1 MTKVTAKQRMGALNK
16 VTAVDV
22 AERAGVS
29 QSAVSRVFTPG
40 ASVSPQTKNKVLKVA
55 MELGYRPNSLA
66 RAMVSGK
73 SRMIG
78 LVVAY
83 LQNQFYPEAIEKLSK
98 AMQERNYHLLVF
110 MTSKTEGDVSEVF
123 DEILDYQVDGII
135 AASVALSSDLSER
148 CANAGVP
155 VVLFN
160 RSQDDDSLSSVTS
173 ENYQGGRKIAEHLIA
188 TGHQRISFIA
198 GWEGASTQRDRQT
211 GFIDALQDAGV
222 DLWSRGVGN
231 FVMEDAKAATL
242 GMFAD
247 GVENGPDA
255 IFVANDHMAFA
266 VMDTLRFELGIAVP
280 EQVSVIGYDDVPAAS
295 WPSYDLTTVRQPTNQ
310 MVTATVDLLLA
321 QVENTDISSTTS
333 RQIKIDGPL
342 IIRGSARS

>member
-123 DEILDYQVDGII
+123 EEILDYQVDGII

-173 ENYQGGRKIAEHLIA
+173 ENYQGGRKIAEHLIV

-198 GWEGASTQRDRQT
+198 GWEGASTQRDRQA

-321 QVENTDISSTTS
+321 QVENSDMSSISP